1 VAVPSG
7 VLCALLQ
14 YGQAAPWLTGL
25 VMLGVVALS
34 GKLTAWIARRPVTAL
49 ALDLASIAQR
59 DAFVTP
65 AFVKDPGLYGD
76 MARSLL
82 TVRGFITEISAIEA
96 ERDALRTQKSI
107 DARSLAD
114 MVVRFD
120 AALKNLLHAAG
131 TARAMLREQTTLL
144 KRRTE
149 DAEGNSR
156 EIGRITDIMT
166 DGFEIA
172 RHAVG
177 RMNSQIAGH
186 VGQSESLVVL
196 GSSALSTSGQT
207 AQVLTDAA
215 SRIKSIVTEI
225 GAFNAQ
231 TKILALNATIE
242 AARAGVAGKGF
253 SVVAAEVR
261 NLSDQIGDAAA
272 RIDSDI
278 SFLQQAISGSTQS
291 LEEVKKAIEQF
302 HVLAGEQAQS
312 LHLADEV
319 NSSTAR
325 SAAELKAMASNVG
338 MVISSSTAALEA
350 TTHLEHVS
358 TELDQAF
365 GGLTET
371 VSQFLTRMRE
381 GSIRIGVMHSLSGT
395 MASAERP
402 LTDLI
407 LMMISELNRQ
417 GGLIGRM
424 VEAVVVNPRSD
435 WTLYEPLATKLLKEE
450 RVAAIFGCWT
460 SISRKAVLPVV
471 EKEDGLLFYPI
482 QYEGQEQSPNIFYTG
497 ATPNQQAIPAVDF
510 LMSPEGGGFRRFY
523 LVGTDYIYPQVTCT
537 ILNNYL
543 SSRGV
548 HETQRRQVLTPFGHD
563 DWRAIVKD
571 IKRLAATA
579 PIAVIS
585 TINGDANAFFY
596 RELAQQGV
604 SAQQT
609 PVMAFSIGEN
619 EAAQIGA
626 DLLNGHYVAW
636 NYLMSVDTPQN
647 RDFIADWR
655 RFTGRPD
662 ALTDDPM
669 EATWIG
675 FNLWCDAVRE
685 AGTTEPGAVKAALSG
700 RRILAPSGVEIMMD
714 RVNHHL
720 HKPFAIGR
728 AASDGKINVVH
739 YAPSLLKPEP
749 DNQYFRQAV

>member
-1 VAVPSG
+1 VPAVAAPSG
-7 VLCALLQ
+7 VMGAVLQ
-14 YGQAAPWLTGL
+14 YGHAAPWLTGL
-25 VMLGVVALS
+25 VMLGIGALS
-34 GKLTAWIARRPVTAL
+34 GALIVWITRRPVTAL
-49 ALDLASIAQR
+49 ARDLASVEKR

-65 AFVKDPGLYGD
+65 AFVKDPGLYGN

-82 TVRGFITEISAIEA
+82 TVRSFITEISAIEA
-96 ERDALRTQKSI
+96 ERDSLRTQKSI

-114 MVVRFD
+114 MVERFD
-120 AALKNLLHAAG
+120 AALTILLHAAG

-144 KRRTE
+144 KRRAE
-149 DAEGNSR
+149 EAEGNSR
-156 EIGRITDIMT
+156 EIGSIADTMA

-177 RMNSQIAGH
+177 EMNSQIAGN
-186 VGQSESLVVL
+186 VGRSENLVAL
-196 GSSALSTSGQT
+196 GSAAISASGQT
-207 AQVLTDAA
+207 AQILTDAA

-225 GAFNAQ
+225 GSFNAQ

-253 SVVAAEVR
+253 SMVAAEVR
-261 NLSDQIGDAAA
+261 NLSEQIGDAAA
-272 RIDSDI
+272 RIDRDI
-278 SFLQQAISGSTQS
+278 LFLQQAISGSTQS
-291 LEEVKKAIEQF
+291 LEEVKKAIEPF

-325 SAAELKAMASNVG
+325 SANDVKAMASNVR
-338 MVISSSTAALEA
+338 MVISSSTAALDA
-350 TTHLEHVS
+350 TTRLEHVS
-358 TELDQAF
+358 TELDQSF

-417 GGLIGRM
+417 GGLIGRT

-435 WTLYEPLATKLLKEE
+435 WTLYEPLAAKLLKEE

-497 ATPNQQAIPAVDF
+497 ATPNQQAIAAVDF

-537 ILNNYL
+537 ILSNYL
-543 SSRGV
+543 ARSGV
-548 HETQRRQVLTPFGHD
+548 NETQRRQVLTPFGHD

-571 IKRLAATA
+571 I
-579 PIAVIS
+579 
-585 TINGDANAFFY
+585 
-596 RELAQQGV
+596 
-604 SAQQT
+604 
-609 PVMAFSIGEN
+609 
-619 EAAQIGA
+619 
-626 DLLNGHYVAW
+626 
-636 NYLMSVDTPQN
+636 
-647 RDFIADWR
+647 
-655 RFTGRPD
+655 
-662 ALTDDPM
+662 
-669 EATWIG
+669 
-675 FNLWCDAVRE
+675 
-685 AGTTEPGAVKAALSG
+685 
-700 RRILAPSGVEIMMD
+700 
-714 RVNHHL
+714 
-720 HKPFAIGR
+720 
-728 AASDGKINVVH
+728 
-739 YAPSLLKPEP
+739 
-749 DNQYFRQAV
+749 